1 MSRAFIVKLTATCA
15 AEETGV
21 HSAMGPLPRLNENV
35 IVMSSLAKLE
45 YVKAEPISL
54 KSHPDFTEVWLHER
68 ISEDPSILGLGDV
81 TVIDRERV
89 QVGAGRLDM
98 LLTDADAEGA
108 PRYEVEIMLGP
119 TDPSHIIRTIE
130 YWDIER
136 RRYPAYDHLAVL
148 VAEQVTARFL
158 NVIALFSGSI
168 PIIAIQ
174 LNALRVS
181 NQVVLDFVKVLDQRQ
196 LREDD
201 TAVAA
206 GAAEPDVDRSVWE
219 GRVGATLM
227 KVCDRIAQ
235 IANEI
240 ADPKLEL
247 KYKKVLVA
255 LSVPGSFFNVLT
267 LSPKR
272 NFVRI
277 RFHVTDPE
285 TWVKRLS
292 ETGVEAELKDGSLV
306 LVRLRNSDFD
316 QHEDLL
322 RELIHQAI
330 REKTES

>member
-1 MSRAFIVKLTATCA
+1 LIARGVYFTTDQKANEINPDGILMNSPSTKLQ
-15 AEETGV
+15 
-21 HSAMGPLPRLNENV
+21 
-35 IVMSSLAKLE
+35 

-54 KSHPDFTEVWLHER
+54 KGHPDFSEVWLHDR
-68 ISEDPSILGLGDV
+68 ISNDTSILGLGELTMV
-81 TVIDRERV
+81 ERERV

-98 LLTDADAEGA
+98 LLTDADADSTV
-108 PRYEVEIMLGP
+108 RYEVEIMLGP

-136 RRYPAYDHLAVL
+136 RRYPAYDHIAVL

-158 NVIALFSGSI
+158 NVIALFAGSI

-174 LNALRVS
+174 LNVLRVG

-201 TAVAA
+201 TGEGGGV
-206 GAAEPDVDRSVWE
+206 AEPDVDRSTWDS
-219 GRVGATLM
+219 RVGAATM
-227 KVCDRIAQ
+227 KVCDRVAQ

-247 KYKKVLVA
+247 KYKKGRVA
-255 LSVPGSFFNVLT
+255 LGLPGSFFNVLAFW
-267 LSPKR
+267 PKK
-272 NFVRI
+272 NFIRI
-277 RFHVTDPE
+277 RFRVTDPE

-292 ETGVEAELKDGSLV
+292 DAGVEAELKDGTLV
-306 LVRLRNSDFD
+306 LVRLRNSDFEH
-316 QHEDLL
+316 HEDPV

-330 REKTES
+330 REKAES